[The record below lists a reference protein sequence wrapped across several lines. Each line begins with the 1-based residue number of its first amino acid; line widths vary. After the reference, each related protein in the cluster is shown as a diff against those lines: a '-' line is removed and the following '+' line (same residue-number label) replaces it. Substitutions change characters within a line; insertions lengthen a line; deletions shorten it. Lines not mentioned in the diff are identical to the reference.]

1 MPQSDSVFSSG
12 VLGGADDRGGHG
24 GDPLRLHA
32 LPTYEGHRRATG
44 HPEGQ
49 SSPGEWGPAGP
60 PPGAHRAE
68 DPSLINLLWE
78 AQREKKEKSWAPST
92 LLHSTSGWT
101 SATRSTSQVSPV
113 SPELFK
119 KKTTT
124 TNSFHVTS
132 FNRKT
137 SWCERDLLGWA
148 DDVIKKLRV
157 FRVGPSIILVL
168 VFFLLFFFLS
178 ATFIFWTSEP
188 TCGWRLI
195 LSGLLNHRV
204 LSVCFCVCVY
214 RMYLLERMR
223 VRACVCASEDVF
235 LSPADFLFLICFI
248 FCLPF
253 LRHQLSFLSE
263 IFFFFLQ
270 FNFSHKPSAVFGLNR
285 TFLISYIWHQFCS
298 FQINSSFTTVKISVL
313 INLKTLYQLSLSFLF
328 PQLCEYFQPAGGDKA
343 AWILFILSWNKS
355 FCIFLKQDF
364 SSVMLQQNDN
374 TV

>member
-1 MPQSDSVFSSG
+1 MPPSCGQIIWSWFYFCLSDVLHWGRNEPRQVFCPCHAVQKLHQPLGKYFNPPPPLPPPRSVYMPQSDSVFSSG

-168 VFFLLFFFLS
+168 VFFCCFFFSRQLLF
-178 ATFIFWTSEP
+178 SELQNQP
-188 TCGWRLI
+188 
-195 LSGLLNHRV
+195 V
-204 LSVCFCVCVY
+204 D
-214 RMYLLERMR
+214 
-223 VRACVCASEDVF
+223 DVWF
-235 LSPADFLFLICFI
+235 
-248 FCLPF
+248 
-253 LRHQLSFLSE
+253 
-263 IFFFFLQ
+263 
-270 FNFSHKPSAVFGLNR
+270 
-285 TFLISYIWHQFCS
+285 Y
-298 FQINSSFTTVKISVL
+298 
-313 INLKTLYQLSLSFLF
+313 
-328 PQLCEYFQPAGGDKA
+328 
-343 AWILFILSWNKS
+343 
-355 FCIFLKQDF
+355 QDF
-364 SSVMLQQNDN
+364 
-374 TV
+374 